1 MNSTNAYD
9 EMIQR
14 GYNRA
19 WQEGSRP
26 FPVASFEIMLLTHA
40 QQQANEK
47 EKALFLR
54 LNHIFGWDLNR
65 REQKH
70 YLHQMESGATLI
82 LTDTAR
88 TILWASHS
96 ILAMTGYSAR
106 EVLGK
111 TPHLF
116 QGTATSPLMTDRI
129 RQSLRHASPVS
140 VELTNYRKNGE
151 AYQCTINID
160 PLRNQQGELT
170 HFLAVER
177 EMSY

>member
-70 YLHQMESGATLI
+70 YLHQMESGPIPPGLFYGPATVF
-82 LTDTAR
+82 
-88 TILWASHS
+88 W
-96 ILAMTGYSAR
+96 
-106 EVLGK
+106 
-111 TPHLF
+111 P
-116 QGTATSPLMTDRI
+116 
-129 RQSLRHASPVS
+129 
-140 VELTNYRKNGE
+140 
-151 AYQCTINID
+151 
-160 PLRNQQGELT
+160 
-170 HFLAVER
+170 
-177 EMSY
+177 

>member
-1 MNSTNAYD
+1 MNSHNAYE

-14 GYNRA
+14 SYNRA

-26 FPVASFEIMLLTHA
+26 FPVASFEIMLLSHA
-40 QQQANEK
+40 RKQAAEK

-54 LNHIFGWDLNR
+54 LNHIFNWDLNR
-65 REQKH
+65 RQQNQ
-70 YLHQMESGATLI
+70 YLHQMENGATLI

-111 TPHLF
+111 TPRLF
-116 QGTATSPLMTDRI
+116 QGTGTSPLVTDHI
-129 RQSLRHASPVS
+129 RQNLRNASPVS

-151 AYQCTINID
+151 AYQCIINID
-160 PLRNQQGELT
+160 PLHNQEGDLT

-177 EMSY
+177 ETTH